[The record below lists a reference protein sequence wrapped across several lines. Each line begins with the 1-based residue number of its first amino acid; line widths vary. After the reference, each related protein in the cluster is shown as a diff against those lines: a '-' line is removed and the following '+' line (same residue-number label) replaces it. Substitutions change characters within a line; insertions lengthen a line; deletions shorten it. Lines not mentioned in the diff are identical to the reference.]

1 MRRSV
6 RVQMA
11 DFPADSQP
19 LAAPQIRPRDAA
31 GTDGELPGR
40 AGTQKAPLQS
50 RGELQPDAAPRTQA
64 ACVAA
69 PETCPDPAAGGSG
82 RAPHSPAGSEAPASA
97 GRRRFLGTL
106 SGAATTLAMGAA
118 GLGPLAAPVA
128 ADDDRHHHHD
138 DEDKEGKPR
147 ARRSFM
153 IRREAAEEE
162 LDLGTPPHP
171 SNGDEALYPD
181 KCATYTKALP
191 HDTFGRVDLNAYR
204 SFIHALTSG
213 NPADFENIILG
224 AGRPLTNPQSGL
236 AFDLEGTDSHSLSV
250 PAAPTMAGAQTAA
263 EMVEMYWASLLRDV
277 PFSQYGTSSTANA
290 AAAELNG
297 LSGYVGPRNGNN
309 RVTTNELFRGGFPGE
324 TLGPYV
330 SQFMVL
336 PTFFGQQPIS
346 QEFATYAPNIDYMT
360 DFASYLTVQNGG
372 STGQVNQVDSQLRF
386 LRDGRDLAAWTHVD
400 VLYQG
405 YFIALLVL
413 GSIGAPVN
421 PGIPYANSR
430 TQAGFATFGGPHFA
444 AMVGEMAAR
453 ALERSWFQKW
463 FVHVRARPE
472 AAGAIAHLIKTG
484 QGSNISCTP
493 HSDLLNSQALAN
505 SFQKYGSYLL
515 SQEFPEGSPTHP
527 SYPTGHGV
535 VAGACITLLKFFF
548 DGTFVIAKPMVPS
561 PNGQSLVPFS
571 GPALTV
577 NGELNKLGYNISFGH
592 GIHAGIHYRS
602 DTDSSLILGEAT
614 TLSILRDQAQTFNEK
629 FTVSLTKFD
638 GTTATISNS
647 NE

>member
-1 MRRSV
+1 MKTKQRPENKVRGKAGQNGRRKPQAESPADPGRRSFLGKV
-6 RVQMA
+6 GSVAKVAMA
-11 DFPADSQP
+11 
-19 LAAPQIRPRDAA
+19 
-31 GTDGELPGR
+31 
-40 AGTQKAPLQS
+40 
-50 RGELQPDAAPRTQA
+50 
-64 ACVAA
+64 
-69 PETCPDPAAGGSG
+69 
-82 RAPHSPAGSEAPASA
+82 ASA
-97 GRRRFLGTL
+97 IT
-106 SGAATTLAMGAA
+106 
-118 GLGPLAAPVA
+118 LGPLAAPA
-128 ADDDRHHHHD
+128 AADDRHHDHD
-138 DEDKEGKPR
+138 DANIEGKPR
-147 ARRSFM
+147 ALRSFE
-153 IRREAAEEE
+153 IRRNAAQEE
-162 LDLGTPPHP
+162 LHLGIPEHP
-171 SNGDEALYPD
+171 NNGDEARYPD

-224 AGRPLTNPQSGL
+224 EGRLLTNPQAGL

-263 EMVEMYWASLLRDV
+263 EMVELYWASLLRDV
-277 PFSQYGTSSTANA
+277 PFSQYGTSPTANA
-290 AAAELNG
+290 AAAELNS
-297 LSGYVGPRNGNN
+297 LSGYVGPRNNSN

-330 SQFMVL
+330 SQFMCL
-336 PTFFGQQPIS
+336 PTAFGQQPIG
-346 QEFATYAPNIDYMT
+346 QEFVTYTPNLDYLT

-372 STGQVNQVDSQLRF
+372 STGQVNQVDSQLRL

-444 AMVGEMAAR
+444 ATVGEVAAR

-463 FVHVRARPE
+463 FVHLRARPE
-472 AAGAIAHLIKTG
+472 AAGAIAHLVKTG

-493 HSDLLNSQALAN
+493 HGDLLNSQALAQ

-515 SQEFPEGSPTHP
+515 SQAFPEGSPTHP

-548 DGTFVIAKPMVPS
+548 DGTFVIPRPMVPS

-577 NGELNKLGYNISFGH
+577 NGELNKLGHNISFGH

-602 DTDSSLILGEAT
+602 DTDASLILGEAT
-614 TLSILRDQAQTFNEK
+614 ALSILRDQAETFNEK
-629 FTVSLTKFD
+629 FSVSLAKFD
-638 GTTATISNS
+638 GTTATISNLD
-647 NE
+647 E